1 MAKRRILKKCIG
13 YIAGD
18 LFTEVLVYKMLY
30 STIEPDKADGVLK
43 DIYLLQEEFIR
54 RAHKPD
60 GKDNKALVK
69 EYYKKLLVDFEAK
82 TAAIVQEIEALQKE
96 QPA

>member
-1 MAKRRILKKCIG
+1 MAKRRMLKKCIG

-18 LFTEVLVYKMLY
+18 LFTEVLVCKMLL
-30 STIEPDKADGVLK
+30 TNVDHDRMDQLLE
-43 DIYLLQEEFIR
+43 DIFLMQEEFIR

-69 EYYKKLLVDFEAK
+69 EYYRKLLVDFETK
-82 TAAIVQEIEALQKE
+82 TTAIAQEIDALHGE
-96 QPA
+96 QSA